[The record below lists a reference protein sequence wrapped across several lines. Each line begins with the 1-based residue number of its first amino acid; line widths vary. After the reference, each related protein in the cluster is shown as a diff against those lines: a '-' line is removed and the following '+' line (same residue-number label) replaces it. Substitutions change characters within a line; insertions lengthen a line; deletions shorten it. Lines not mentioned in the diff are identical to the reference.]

1 MTRCAAPLAHPRRF
15 LRLLALAAAVAA
27 LTVMAQTPQAI
38 DAGGA
43 ADVTTL
49 TTRVEAIDYASRVIA
64 IRGLLGRT
72 VALKVDDRVRN
83 LGKVKQGDQIVL
95 RYVEALTIVLSRAGV
110 GRSETVVSPLAA
122 TAPAAAKPGR
132 VPAPRTTVVATIEQV
147 DAGRNMVLLEGPNGR
162 YAEVKVMD
170 PGLLR
175 QLNAGDTVNITFTE
189 ALVIDVVTP
198 AK

>member
-1 MTRCAAPLAHPRRF
+1 MTRCAAPPGHPRRF
-15 LRLLALAAAVAA
+15 LRWLALAAAVAA

-198 AK
+198 VK